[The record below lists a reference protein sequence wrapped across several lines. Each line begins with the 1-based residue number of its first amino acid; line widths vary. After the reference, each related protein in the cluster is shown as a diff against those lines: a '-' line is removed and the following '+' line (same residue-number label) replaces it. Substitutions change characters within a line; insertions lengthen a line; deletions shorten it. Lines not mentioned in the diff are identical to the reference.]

1 MGWRR
6 DRKKTYVR
14 QGEVR
19 VRSGERVM
27 LKLKGSVF
35 AISKFGCYQLI
46 CIFNILHL
54 GGQARLGCWWVCV
67 VCGGGGG
74 QKQQGADGAP
84 APLLAAK

>member
-35 AISKFGCYQLI
+35 AISKFDCYQWRI
-46 CIFNILHL
+46 
-54 GGQARLGCWWVCV
+54 
-67 VCGGGGG
+67 
-74 QKQQGADGAP
+74 
-84 APLLAAK
+84 